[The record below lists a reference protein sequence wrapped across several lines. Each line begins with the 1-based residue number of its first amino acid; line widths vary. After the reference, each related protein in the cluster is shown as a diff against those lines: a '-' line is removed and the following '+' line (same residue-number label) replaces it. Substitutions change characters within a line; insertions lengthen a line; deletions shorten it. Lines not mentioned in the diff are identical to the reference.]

1 MAWVSSAAT
10 TNSSVGG
17 NTDVGAVGCNDVY
30 RWSGTLMLLTGSDD
44 NVSAEYG
51 KYRGWDGGA
60 NGRNHE
66 RSAEWRRR

>member
-1 MAWVSSAAT
+1 M
-10 TNSSVGG
+10 
-17 NTDVGAVGCNDVY
+17 GAVGCNDVY